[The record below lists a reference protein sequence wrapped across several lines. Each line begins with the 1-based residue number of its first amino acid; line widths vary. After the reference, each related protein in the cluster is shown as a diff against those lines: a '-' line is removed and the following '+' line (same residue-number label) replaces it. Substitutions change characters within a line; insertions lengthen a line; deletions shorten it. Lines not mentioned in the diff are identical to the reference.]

1 MRRQLHI
8 YTEEIFRL
16 VRPIKRGHADVFQDL
31 RAQND
36 RKLTFVRRLSI
47 YDVTHILRRNT
58 ERKFRPNENGMYDSC
73 IFIKEKNMMKKAEK
87 VKAILDR
94 LDEHYSVNIKCY
106 LHYKEPWQLLF
117 STIMSAQ
124 CTDARVNAVSE
135 VLFKKYPNLSDFTK
149 ISQEELENEIRSTGF
164 YHNKAKNIIAC
175 AKVLCEQYEGEV
187 PSDIDELVKL
197 PGVGRK
203 TANVIRGEIFGIP
216 SIVVD
221 THVGRI
227 ARKLGWSKSEDPKKV
242 EFDLMK
248 LLPEDHWILINL
260 QLIAHG
266 RAVCISRKP
275 KCGECFL
282 AEFCPSFKKDA

>member
-1 MRRQLHI
+1 M
-8 YTEEIFRL
+8 T
-16 VRPIKRGHADVFQDL
+16 K
-31 RAQND
+31 
-36 RKLTFVRRLSI
+36 
-47 YDVTHILRRNT
+47 
-58 ERKFRPNENGMYDSC
+58 
-73 IFIKEKNMMKKAEK
+73 KEKIKIILEK
-87 VKAILDR
+87 
-94 LDEHYSVNIKCY
+94 LDEHYTVDIKCY

-124 CTDARVNAVSE
+124 CTDARVNIVSE
-135 VLFKKYPNLSDFTK
+135 ALFEKYPNLSDFTK
-149 ISQEELENEIRSTGF
+149 ISQEELEKEIRSTGF

-175 AKVLCEQYEGEV
+175 ANMLCEKYDGVV

-203 TANVIRGEIFGIP
+203 TANVIRGEIFKIP
-216 SIVVD
+216 SVVVD

-248 LLPEDHWILINL
+248 IIPEDHWILINL

-266 RAVCISRKP
+266 RAVCTARSP

-282 AEFCPSFKKDA
+282 AEYCTSCKK